1 MARRRSGKHSLEQD
15 LEKVAALR
23 GLDDPEELRERLRS
37 ALGDRRPLIA
47 GKAARIAADR
57 ALDDLAP
64 EIAAALDRL
73 LGAGDET
80 DDAEEDPTRPDDP
93 GCLGKTDL
101 ARALVDLEAEASEV
115 FLRGARC
122 VQMEPVWGG
131 QVDAAAELRAYSA
144 MGLARSGGHR
154 AAEVMADLLA
164 DPESATRSGAV
175 RALAASGRVGAEL
188 LLRFKARL
196 GDEEPAVLLDALSGL
211 LEMEP
216 ESGLEPIASALASD
230 DETRFEA
237 AAIALGS
244 SRHPE
249 ALPTLKRFVERTSPW
264 LRDRRKV
271 LLRAISLQRGDDA
284 TDFLASRV
292 AEAPEDDALFILDV
306 LAEVGVDYRLKER
319 LAEVVDARRSREL
332 SRALRAFDALP

>member
-1 MARRRSGKHSLEQD
+1 MSRRSLEQD
-15 LEKVAALR
+15 LKKVAALR
-23 GLDDPEELRERLRS
+23 GLDDEDELRGRLQR

-47 GKAARIAADR
+47 GKAARVAADR

-64 EIAAALDRL
+64 EIATALDRL
-73 LGAGDET
+73 LGSEGEGEDDGEDAG
-80 DDAEEDPTRPDDP
+80 PKRPDDP
-93 GCLGKTDL
+93 GCLGKTGL
-101 ARALVDLEAEASEV
+101 ARALVDLDAEASEV

-164 DPESATRSGAV
+164 DPESAARSGAV

-188 LLRFKARL
+188 LLRFKSRL
-196 GDEEPAVLLDALSGL
+196 GDEEPAVLLDAFAGL
-211 LEMEP
+211 LELEP
-216 ESGLEPIASALASD
+216 ESGLEPIASGLASGE
-230 DETRFEA
+230 ETRFEA

-244 SRHPE
+244 SRHSE
-249 ALPTLKRFVERTSPW
+249 ALPTLRRFMERASSW
-264 LRDRRKV
+264 QRDRRKV

-284 TDFLASRV
+284 SDYLASLV
-292 AEAPEDDALFILDV
+292 ADAPEDDALFILDV
-306 LAEVGVDYRLKER
+306 LAEVGVDHRLKER
-319 LAEVVDARRSREL
+319 VADVVDARCSREL
-332 SRALRAFDALP
+332 SRALRAFDG